1 MKKINKTNKI
11 MSLIVLVILSLMF
24 VSCGQKQVNE
34 EKTVSM
40 YMWGGSEATNNYMDK
55 WVAPRLK
62 EKGIKLNRVPVTDIK
77 DTVNK
82 LITEKQVGKKAGSAD
97 ILWLNGENFKLSKSS
112 KILSEP
118 FVNKLSNYNKYVLG
132 DSPEV
137 KYDFGEETNGL
148 EAPWGKVQFVFIYD
162 SEKVKTPPKSFE
174 ELKTWIKKNP
184 GKFAYPVSNDF
195 TGSAFLRQ
203 GLFELNGG
211 YEKFMT
217 AFNENAMKEASKP
230 LWDYLNEIKPYLWQ
244 QGNTYPESIAKLDK
258 LYSNGEVWM
267 TMGYDEAR
275 AESEIKKGTFPKST
289 KTFVLD
295 NGTLANTHFLSIPF
309 NSTQQD
315 AAKEVIN
322 FLLSPEAQIA
332 KFDPN
337 NWGDGLSIDVN
348 KLSPEEVR
356 KINAIDRGAST
367 LSLKELQSHR
377 TPEITSDY
385 VEFIEKGWLDNVA
398 KN

>member
-1 MKKINKTNKI
+1 ML
-11 MSLIVLVILSLMF
+11 SVVL
-24 VSCGQKQVNE
+24 VSCGQKEENK

-40 YMWGGSEATNNYMDK
+40 YMWGGSESTNNYMDK

-62 EKGIKLNRVPVTDIK
+62 DKGIKLNRVPVTDIK
-77 DTVNK
+77 DTINK
-82 LITEKQVGKKAGSAD
+82 LITEKQVGKEDGSVD
-97 ILWLNGENFKLSKSS
+97 ILWLNGENFRLSKES

-118 FVNKLSNYNKYVLG
+118 FVDELGSYNKYVAK

-162 SEKVKTPPKSFE
+162 SEKVKNPPRSFE
-174 ELKTWIKKNP
+174 ELKIWIKNNP
-184 GKFAYPVSNDF
+184 GKFAYPASEDF

-211 YEKFMT
+211 YEKFMVDFDEK
-217 AFNENAMKEASKP
+217 AIEEAAKP
-230 LWDYLNEIKPYLWQ
+230 LWNYLNEVKPYLWQ
-244 QGNTYPESIAKLDK
+244 QGKTYPENLAKLDK

-295 NGTLANTHFLSIPF
+295 KGTLANTHFLTIPF
-309 NSTQQD
+309 NSKHKD
-315 AAKEVIN
+315 AAKEVID
-322 FLLSPEAQIA
+322 FLLSPEAQIV

-337 NWGDGLSIDVN
+337 NWGDGMAIDVN
-348 KLSPEEVR
+348 KLSQEDAKKVE
-356 KINAIDRGAST
+356 AIDRGQST

-377 TPEITSDY
+377 IPEIKADY
-385 VEFIEKGWLDNVA
+385 VEFIEKGWVNNVA
-398 KN
+398 KE

>member
-1 MKKINKTNKI
+1 ML
-11 MSLIVLVILSLMF
+11 SVVL
-24 VSCGQKQVNE
+24 VSCGQKEENK

-40 YMWGGSEATNNYMDK
+40 YMWGGSESTNNYMDK

-62 EKGIKLNRVPVTDIK
+62 DKGIKLNRVPVTDIK
-77 DTVNK
+77 DTINK
-82 LITEKQVGKKAGSAD
+82 LITEKQVGKEDGSVD
-97 ILWLNGENFKLSKSS
+97 ILWLNGENFRLSKES

-118 FVNKLSNYNKYVLG
+118 FVDELGSYNKYVAK

-162 SEKVKTPPKSFE
+162 SEKVKNPPKSFE
-174 ELKTWIKKNP
+174 ELKIWIKNNP
-184 GKFAYPVSNDF
+184 GKFAYPASEDF

-211 YEKFMT
+211 YEKFMVD
-217 AFNENAMKEASKP
+217 FDEKAMEEAAKP
-230 LWDYLNEIKPYLWQ
+230 LWNYLNEVKPYLWQ
-244 QGNTYPESIAKLDK
+244 QGKTYPENLAKLDK

-295 NGTLANTHFLSIPF
+295 KGTLANTHFLTIPF
-309 NSTQQD
+309 NSKHKD
-315 AAKEVIN
+315 AAKEVIDL
-322 FLLSPEAQIA
+322 LLSPEAQIV

-337 NWGDGLSIDVN
+337 NWGDGMAIDVN
-348 KLSPEEVR
+348 KLSQEDAKKVE
-356 KINAIDRGAST
+356 AIDRGQST

-377 TPEITSDY
+377 IPEIKADY
-385 VEFIEKGWLDNVA
+385 VEFIEKGWVNNVA
-398 KN
+398 KE

>member
-1 MKKINKTNKI
+1 MKKKIKFISLVFLAVFSVLFVGCEESKDNK
-11 MSLIVLVILSLMF
+11 
-24 VSCGQKQVNE
+24 

-40 YMWGGSEATNNYMDK
+40 YMWGGSESINNYMDK

-62 EKGIKLNRVPVTDIK
+62 DKGIKLNRVPVTDIK
-77 DTVNK
+77 DTINK
-82 LITEKQVGKKAGSAD
+82 LITEKQVGKNDGSVD
-97 ILWLNGENFKLSKSS
+97 MLWLNGENFRLSKDS

-118 FVNKLSNYNKYVLG
+118 FVDTVPNYNKYIAK

-162 SEKVKTPPKSFE
+162 SEKIKNPPKSFE
-174 ELKTWIKKNP
+174 QLKIWIKNNP
-184 GKFAYPVSNDF
+184 GKFAYPASDDF

-211 YEKFMT
+211 YKKFMVK
-217 AFNENAMKEASKP
+217 FNEKNMEEASKP
-230 LWDYLNEIKPYLWQ
+230 LWNYLNEIKRYLWQ
-244 QGNTYPESIAKLDK
+244 QGKTYPENITKLDK

-295 NGTLANTHFLSIPF
+295 SGTLSNTHFLTIPF
-309 NSTQQD
+309 NASHKET
-315 AAKEVIN
+315 AKEVID
-322 FLLSPEAQIA
+322 FLLCPEAQIA
-332 KFDPN
+332 KFNPD
-337 NWGDGLSIDVN
+337 NWGDGLSLDIN
-348 KLSPEEVR
+348 KLSAEDVK
-356 KINAIDRGAST
+356 KINALNRGKST

-377 TPEITSDY
+377 IPEIKADY
-385 VEFIEKGWLDNVA
+385 VKFIEKGWIKNVA
-398 KN
+398 KK

>member
-1 MKKINKTNKI
+1 MKKMKKINKI
-11 MSLIVLVILSLMF
+11 ISLMVFVMLPLIF
-24 VSCGQKQVNE
+24 VSCDQKQESE
-34 EKTVSM
+34 EKTVSV

-62 EKGIKLNRVPVTDIK
+62 DKGIKLNRVPVTDIK

-82 LITEKQVGKKAGSAD
+82 LITEKQLGKKEGSAD

-112 KILSEP
+112 KILSKP
-118 FVNKLSNYNKYVLG
+118 FVDKLSNYNKYVLA

-137 KYDFGEETNGL
+137 KYDFGEVTAGL

-174 ELKTWIKKNP
+174 ELKIWIKKNP
-184 GKFAYPVSNDF
+184 GKFAYPVSSDF

-211 YEKFMT
+211 FKKFMT

-230 LWDYLNEIKPYLWQ
+230 LWDYLNEIKPSLWQ
-244 QGNTYPESIAKLDK
+244 QGKTYPESIAKLDK

-275 AESEIKKGTFPKST
+275 AENEIKKGTFPKST

-309 NSTQQD
+309 NSTHQD

-348 KLSPEEVR
+348 KLSSEEVK
-356 KINAIDRGAST
+356 KINSIDRGAST

-377 TPEITSDY
+377 TPEITADY
-385 VEFIEKGWLDNVA
+385 VEFIEKGWLENVA
-398 KN
+398 KK

>member
-1 MKKINKTNKI
+1 MKKRSKI
-11 MSLIVLVILSLMF
+11 ISLMLLVVLSAVF
-24 VSCGQKQVNE
+24 VSCGQKQDNK

-40 YMWGGSEATNNYMDK
+40 YMWGGSESINNYMDK

-62 EKGIKLNRVPVTDIK
+62 DKGIKLNRVPVTDIK
-77 DTVNK
+77 DTINK
-82 LITEKQVGKKAGSAD
+82 LITEKQVGKEDGSVD
-97 ILWLNGENFKLSKSS
+97 ILWLNGENFRLSKQS

-118 FVNKLSNYNKYVLG
+118 FVDTLPNYNKYVAK

-137 KYDFGEETNGL
+137 KYDFGEETKGL

-162 SEKVKTPPKSFE
+162 SEKVKNPPKSFE
-174 ELKTWIKKNP
+174 ELKIWIKNNP
-184 GKFAYPVSNDF
+184 GKFAYPASEDF

-217 AFNENAMKEASKP
+217 AFDEKAMEEASKP
-230 LWDYLNEIKPYLWQ
+230 LWNYLNEVKPSLWQ
-244 QGNTYPESIAKLDK
+244 QGKTYPESLAKLDK

-275 AESEIKKGTFPKST
+275 AENEMKKGAFPKST

-295 NGTLANTHFLSIPF
+295 KGTLANTHFLTIPF
-309 NSTQQD
+309 NSNHKD
-315 AAKEVIN
+315 AAKEVID

-332 KFDPN
+332 KFNPA
-337 NWGDGLSIDVN
+337 NWGDGLAIDIN
-348 KLSPEEVR
+348 KLSAEDAK
-356 KINAIDRGAST
+356 KISEIDRGKST

-377 TPEITSDY
+377 TPEIKADY
-385 VEFIEKGWLDNVA
+385 VEFIEKGWVDNVA
-398 KN
+398 KK

>member
-1 MKKINKTNKI
+1 MKKR
-11 MSLIVLVILSLMF
+11 SVLISLMALVVVSVLF
-24 VSCGQKQVNE
+24 VSCGQKQDNK

-40 YMWGGSEATNNYMDK
+40 YMWGGSESINNYMDK
-55 WVAPRLK
+55 WVAPKLK
-62 EKGIKLNRVPVTDIK
+62 EKGIILNRVPVTDIK

-82 LITEKQVGKKAGSAD
+82 LITEKQVGKSDGSAD
-97 ILWLNGENFKLSKSS
+97 ILWLNGENFRLSKDS

-118 FVNKLSNYNKYVLG
+118 FVDTLSSYNKYVAK

-148 EAPWGKVQFVFIYD
+148 EAPWGKAQFVFIYD
-162 SEKVKTPPKSFE
+162 SEKVKNPPKSFE
-174 ELKTWIKKNP
+174 ELKMWVKNNP
-184 GKFAYPVSNDF
+184 GKFAYPASEDF

-217 AFNENAMKEASKP
+217 DFNENAMIEASKP
-230 LWDYLNEIKPYLWQ
+230 LWSYLNEIESSLWQ
-244 QGNTYPESIAKLDK
+244 QGRTYPESLAKLDT
-258 LYSNGEVWM
+258 LYSKGEVWM

-295 NGTLANTHFLSIPF
+295 KGTLSNTHFLTIPF
-309 NSTQQD
+309 NSTQKD
-315 AAKEVIN
+315 AAKEAID

-332 KFDPN
+332 KFDPS
-337 NWGDGLSIDVN
+337 NWGDGLAIDIN
-348 KLSPEEVR
+348 KLSVEDV
-356 KINAIDRGAST
+356 KKVNAIDRGAST
-367 LSLKELQSHR
+367 LSLEVLQSHR
-377 TPEITSDY
+377 TPEIKADY

-398 KN
+398 KK

>member
-1 MKKINKTNKI
+1 VKKR
-11 MSLIVLVILSLMF
+11 SVVISLMALVVVSVLF
-24 VSCGQKQVNE
+24 VSCGKKQDNK

-40 YMWGGSEATNNYMDK
+40 YMWGGSESINNYMDK
-55 WVAPRLK
+55 WVAPKLK
-62 EKGIKLNRVPVTDIK
+62 EKGIILNRVPVTDIK

-82 LITEKQVGKKAGSAD
+82 LITEKQVGKNDGSAD
-97 ILWLNGENFKLSKSS
+97 ILWLNGENFRLSKDS

-118 FVNKLSNYNKYVLG
+118 FVEKLENYNKYVAK

-148 EAPWGKVQFVFIYD
+148 EAPWGKAQFVFIYD
-162 SEKVKTPPKSFE
+162 SEKVKNPPKSFE
-174 ELKTWIKKNP
+174 ELKIWIKSNP
-184 GKFAYPVSNDF
+184 GKFAYPASEDF

-217 AFNENAMKEASKP
+217 DFNENAMIEASKP
-230 LWDYLNEIKPYLWQ
+230 IWSYLNEIEPSLWQ
-244 QGNTYPESIAKLDK
+244 QGKTYPESLAKLDT
-258 LYSNGEVWM
+258 LYSKGEVWM

-295 NGTLANTHFLSIPF
+295 KGTLSNTHFLTIPF
-309 NSTQQD
+309 NSTQKD
-315 AAKEVIN
+315 AAKQVID

-332 KFDPN
+332 KFDPS
-337 NWGDGLSIDVN
+337 NWGDGLAIDIN
-348 KLSPEEVR
+348 KLSAEDV
-356 KINAIDRGAST
+356 KKVNAIDRGAST
-367 LSLKELQSHR
+367 LSLEVLQSHR
-377 TPEITSDY
+377 APEIKADY
-385 VEFIEKGWLDNVA
+385 VEILEKGWLDNVA
-398 KN
+398 KK

>member
-1 MKKINKTNKI
+1 MKKRSVLI
-11 MSLIVLVILSLMF
+11 SLMVLVVVSVLF
-24 VSCGQKQVNE
+24 VSCGQKQENK

-40 YMWGGSEATNNYMDK
+40 YMWGGSESINNYMDK
-55 WVAPRLK
+55 WVAPKLK
-62 EKGIKLNRVPVTDIK
+62 EKGIILNRVPVTDIK

-82 LITEKQVGKKAGSAD
+82 LITEKQVGKSDGSAD
-97 ILWLNGENFKLSKSS
+97 ILWLNGENFRLSKDS

-118 FVNKLSNYNKYVLG
+118 FVDTLSSYNKYVAK

-148 EAPWGKVQFVFIYD
+148 EAPWGKAQFVFIYD
-162 SEKVKTPPKSFE
+162 SEKVKNPPKSFE
-174 ELKTWIKKNP
+174 ELKMWVKNNP
-184 GKFAYPVSNDF
+184 GKFAYPASEDF

-211 YEKFMT
+211 YEKFM
-217 AFNENAMKEASKP
+217 ADFNENAMIEASKP
-230 LWDYLNEIKPYLWQ
+230 LWSYLNEIESSLWQ
-244 QGNTYPESIAKLDK
+244 QGRTYPESLAKLDT
-258 LYSNGEVWM
+258 LYSKGEVWM

-295 NGTLANTHFLSIPF
+295 KGTLSNTHFLTIPF
-309 NSTQQD
+309 NSTQKD
-315 AAKEVIN
+315 AAKEAID

-332 KFDPN
+332 KFDPS
-337 NWGDGLSIDVN
+337 NWGDGLAIDIN
-348 KLSPEEVR
+348 KLSVEDV
-356 KINAIDRGAST
+356 KKVNAIDRGAST
-367 LSLKELQSHR
+367 LSLEVLQSHR
-377 TPEITSDY
+377 TPEIKADY

-398 KN
+398 KK